1 MKQTVL
7 CAVLAGGGG
16 AVVSA
21 GKPPALLLAAP
32 LQTGAAE
39 NRPQAGLWLVTAYDL
54 SAVWAEQAR
63 QLRQFVLI
71 ELGTLAAALAAAA
84 AGARALTGPL
94 RRLEAAAH
102 AAAAGS
108 RLAAFEEAGLLPPAA
123 GEAARALLAGYTH
136 DGCVWAGETGA
147 FHTVQVMQGENFLQL
162 TWHESGAPVAFVLY
176 APGAGQGAR
185 PAAMLAAWKEA
196 LGVDA
201 LPDWEEE
208 PAGEDGAAAT
218 SASAE
223 LGLHV
228 TAGKDRLELA
238 LRPARE
244 ETNGRG
250 NAAG

>member
-1 MKQTVL
+1 MPCARHGVKQARFPRRGAAVAGTALL
-7 CAVLAGGGG
+7 CLASLGLPALTG
-16 AVVSA
+16 AVQRVALRRATLARPTVA
-21 GKPPALLLAAP
+21 GTLDETARACPVVYDLWRAGDVRAEPALL
-32 LQTGAAE
+32 
-39 NRPQAGLWLVTAYDL
+39 AGD
-54 SAVWAEQAR
+54 
-63 QLRQFVLI
+63 
-71 ELGTLAAALAAAA
+71 A
-84 AGARALTGPL
+84 AGRAAV
-94 RRLEAAAH
+94 E
-102 AAAAGS
+102 AGS

-162 TWHESGAPVAFVLY
+162 SWHESGAPVAFVLY

-223 LGLHV
+223 LGLYV

-244 ETNGRG
+244 EANGRG

>member
-1 MKQTVL
+1 MPCARHGVKQARFPRRGAAVAGTALL
-7 CAVLAGGGG
+7 CLASLGLPALAG
-16 AVVSA
+16 AVQRAALRRATLARPSVA
-21 GKPPALLLAAP
+21 GTLDETARACPVVYDLWRAGDVRAEPALLAGDAA
-32 LQTGAAE
+32 GRAAAE
-39 NRPQAGLWLVTAYDL
+39 
-54 SAVWAEQAR
+54 
-63 QLRQFVLI
+63 
-71 ELGTLAAALAAAA
+71 
-84 AGARALTGPL
+84 
-94 RRLEAAAH
+94 
-102 AAAAGS
+102 AGS

-201 LPDWEEE
+201 LPDWEEK

-223 LGLHV
+223 LGLYV

-238 LRPARE
+238 LRPAKE
-244 ETNGRG
+244 EANGRG

>member
-1 MKQTVL
+1 MPCARLGVKQARFPRRGAAVAGTALL
-7 CAVLAGGGG
+7 CLASLGLPALAG
-16 AVVSA
+16 AVQRAALRRATLARPAVA
-21 GKPPALLLAAP
+21 GTLDETARACPVVYDLWRAGDVRAEPALLAGDAA
-32 LQTGAAE
+32 GRAAAE
-39 NRPQAGLWLVTAYDL
+39 
-54 SAVWAEQAR
+54 
-63 QLRQFVLI
+63 
-71 ELGTLAAALAAAA
+71 
-84 AGARALTGPL
+84 
-94 RRLEAAAH
+94 
-102 AAAAGS
+102 AGS
-108 RLAAFEEAGLLPPAA
+108 RFAAFEEAGLLPPAA

-147 FHTVQVMQGENFLQL
+147 FYTVQVMQGENFLQL

-223 LGLHV
+223 LGLYV

-244 ETNGRG
+244 EANGRG
-250 NAAG
+250 NAAE

>member
-1 MKQTVL
+1 MPCARLGVKQARFPRRAAAVAGTVL
-7 CAVLAGGGG
+7 LCLASLGLPALAG
-16 AVVSA
+16 AVQRAALRRATLALPAVA
-21 GKPPALLLAAP
+21 GTLDETARACPVVYDLWRAGDVRAEPALLAGDAA
-32 LQTGAAE
+32 GRAAAE
-39 NRPQAGLWLVTAYDL
+39 T
-54 SAVWAEQAR
+54 
-63 QLRQFVLI
+63 
-71 ELGTLAAALAAAA
+71 
-84 AGARALTGPL
+84 
-94 RRLEAAAH
+94 
-102 AAAAGS
+102 GS

-185 PAAMLAAWKEA
+185 PAAMLAAWKDT

-223 LGLHV
+223 LGLYV

-244 ETNGRG
+244 EANGRG

>member
-1 MKQTVL
+1 MPCARHGVKQARFPRRGAAVAGTALL
-7 CAVLAGGGG
+7 CLASLGLPALAG
-16 AVVSA
+16 AVQRAALRRATLARPAVA
-21 GKPPALLLAAP
+21 GTLDETARACPVVYDLWRAGDVRAEPALL
-32 LQTGAAE
+32 
-39 NRPQAGLWLVTAYDL
+39 AGD
-54 SAVWAEQAR
+54 
-63 QLRQFVLI
+63 
-71 ELGTLAAALAAAA
+71 A
-84 AGARALTGPL
+84 AGRAAV
-94 RRLEAAAH
+94 E
-102 AAAAGS
+102 AGS

-162 TWHESGAPVAFVLY
+162 IWHESGAPVAFVLY

-208 PAGEDGAAAT
+208 PAGEEGAAAT

-223 LGLHV
+223 LGLYV

-244 ETNGRG
+244 EANGRG

>member
-1 MKQTVL
+1 MPCARHGVKQARFPRRGAAVAGTALL
-7 CAVLAGGGG
+7 CLASLGLPALAG
-16 AVVSA
+16 AVQRAALRRATLARPAVA
-21 GKPPALLLAAP
+21 GTLDETARACPVVYDLWRAGDVRAEPALLAGDAA
-32 LQTGAAE
+32 GRAAAE
-39 NRPQAGLWLVTAYDL
+39 
-54 SAVWAEQAR
+54 
-63 QLRQFVLI
+63 
-71 ELGTLAAALAAAA
+71 
-84 AGARALTGPL
+84 
-94 RRLEAAAH
+94 
-102 AAAAGS
+102 AGS

-162 TWHESGAPVAFVLY
+162 SWHESGAPVAFVLY

-208 PAGEDGAAAT
+208 PAGEEGAAAT

-223 LGLHV
+223 LGLYV

-244 ETNGRG
+244 EANGRG

>member
-1 MKQTVL
+1 MPCARHGVKQARFPRRGAAVAGTALL
-7 CAVLAGGGG
+7 CLASLGLPALAGTVQRAALRRATLARP
-16 AVVSA
+16 AVA
-21 GKPPALLLAAP
+21 GTLDETARACPVVYDLWRAGDVRAEPALLAGDAA
-32 LQTGAAE
+32 GRAAAE
-39 NRPQAGLWLVTAYDL
+39 
-54 SAVWAEQAR
+54 
-63 QLRQFVLI
+63 
-71 ELGTLAAALAAAA
+71 
-84 AGARALTGPL
+84 TGN
-94 RRLEAAAH
+94 
-102 AAAAGS
+102 

-162 TWHESGAPVAFVLY
+162 SWHESGAPVAFVLY

-201 LPDWEEE
+201 LPDWEEK

-223 LGLHV
+223 LGLYV

-244 ETNGRG
+244 EANGRG
-250 NAAG
+250 NAAE

>member
-1 MKQTVL
+1 MPCARHGVKQARFPRRGAAVAGTALL
-7 CAVLAGGGG
+7 CLASLGLPALAG
-16 AVVSA
+16 AVQRAALRRATLARPAVA
-21 GKPPALLLAAP
+21 GTLDETARACPVVYDLWRAGDVRAEPALLAGDAA
-32 LQTGAAE
+32 GRAAAE
-39 NRPQAGLWLVTAYDL
+39 
-54 SAVWAEQAR
+54 
-63 QLRQFVLI
+63 
-71 ELGTLAAALAAAA
+71 
-84 AGARALTGPL
+84 
-94 RRLEAAAH
+94 
-102 AAAAGS
+102 AGS
-108 RLAAFEEAGLLPPAA
+108 RFAGFEEAGLLPPAA

-223 LGLHV
+223 LGLYV

-238 LRPARE
+238 LRPAKE
-244 ETNGRG
+244 EANGRG
-250 NAAG
+250 NAAE

>member
-1 MKQTVL
+1 MPCARHGVKQARFPRRGAAVAGTALL
-7 CAVLAGGGG
+7 CLASLGLPALAG
-16 AVVSA
+16 AVQRAALRRATLARPAVA
-21 GKPPALLLAAP
+21 GTLDETARACPVVYDLWRAGDVRAEPALLAGDAA
-32 LQTGAAE
+32 GRAAAE
-39 NRPQAGLWLVTAYDL
+39 
-54 SAVWAEQAR
+54 
-63 QLRQFVLI
+63 
-71 ELGTLAAALAAAA
+71 
-84 AGARALTGPL
+84 TGN
-94 RRLEAAAH
+94 
-102 AAAAGS
+102 

-223 LGLHV
+223 LGLYV

-244 ETNGRG
+244 EANGRG
-250 NAAG
+250 NAAE

>member
-1 MKQTVL
+1 MPCARHGVKQARFPRRGAAVAGTALL
-7 CAVLAGGGG
+7 CLASLGLPALAG
-16 AVVSA
+16 AVQRAALRRATLARPAVA
-21 GKPPALLLAAP
+21 GTLDETARACPVAYDLWRAGDVRAEPALL
-32 LQTGAAE
+32 
-39 NRPQAGLWLVTAYDL
+39 AGD
-54 SAVWAEQAR
+54 
-63 QLRQFVLI
+63 
-71 ELGTLAAALAAAA
+71 A
-84 AGARALTGPL
+84 AGRAAV
-94 RRLEAAAH
+94 E
-102 AAAAGS
+102 AGS

-208 PAGEDGAAAT
+208 PAGEDGAAVT

-223 LGLHV
+223 LGLYV

-238 LRPARE
+238 LRPAKE

-250 NAAG
+250 NAAE

>member
-1 MKQTVL
+1 MPCARHGVKQARFPRRGAAVAGTALL
-7 CAVLAGGGG
+7 CLASLGLPALAGTVQRAALRRATLARP
-16 AVVSA
+16 AVA
-21 GKPPALLLAAP
+21 GTLDETARACPVVYDLWRAGDVRAEPALLAGDAA
-32 LQTGAAE
+32 GRAAAE
-39 NRPQAGLWLVTAYDL
+39 
-54 SAVWAEQAR
+54 
-63 QLRQFVLI
+63 
-71 ELGTLAAALAAAA
+71 
-84 AGARALTGPL
+84 
-94 RRLEAAAH
+94 
-102 AAAAGS
+102 AGS

-162 TWHESGAPVAFVLY
+162 SWHESGAPVAFVLY

-208 PAGEDGAAAT
+208 PAGEEGAAAT

-223 LGLHV
+223 LGLYV

-244 ETNGRG
+244 EANGRG

>member
-1 MKQTVL
+1 MPCARLGVKQARFPRRGAAVAGTALL
-7 CAVLAGGGG
+7 CLASLGLPALAG
-16 AVVSA
+16 AVQRAALRRATLARPAVA
-21 GKPPALLLAAP
+21 GTLDETARACPVVYDLWRAGDVRAEPALLAGDAA
-32 LQTGAAE
+32 GRAAAE
-39 NRPQAGLWLVTAYDL
+39 
-54 SAVWAEQAR
+54 
-63 QLRQFVLI
+63 
-71 ELGTLAAALAAAA
+71 
-84 AGARALTGPL
+84 
-94 RRLEAAAH
+94 
-102 AAAAGS
+102 AGS
-108 RLAAFEEAGLLPPAA
+108 RFAAFEEAGLLPPAA

-208 PAGEDGAAAT
+208 PAGEGGAAAT

-223 LGLHV
+223 LGLYV

-244 ETNGRG
+244 EANGRG

>member
-1 MKQTVL
+1 MPCARLGVKQARFPRRGAAVAGTALL
-7 CAVLAGGGG
+7 CLASLGLPALAG
-16 AVVSA
+16 AVQRAALRRATLARPAVA
-21 GKPPALLLAAP
+21 GTLDETARACPVVYDLWRAGDVRAEPALLAGDAA
-32 LQTGAAE
+32 GRAAAE
-39 NRPQAGLWLVTAYDL
+39 
-54 SAVWAEQAR
+54 
-63 QLRQFVLI
+63 
-71 ELGTLAAALAAAA
+71 
-84 AGARALTGPL
+84 
-94 RRLEAAAH
+94 
-102 AAAAGS
+102 AGS

-162 TWHESGAPVAFVLY
+162 SWHESGAPVAFVLY

-223 LGLHV
+223 LGLYV

-238 LRPARE
+238 LRPAKE
-244 ETNGRG
+244 EANGRG

>member
-1 MKQTVL
+1 MPCARHGVKQARFPRRGAAVAGTALL
-7 CAVLAGGGG
+7 CLASLGLPALAGTVQRAALRRATLARP
-16 AVVSA
+16 AVA
-21 GKPPALLLAAP
+21 GTLDETARACPVVYDLWRAGDVRAEPALLAGDAA
-32 LQTGAAE
+32 GRAAAE
-39 NRPQAGLWLVTAYDL
+39 
-54 SAVWAEQAR
+54 
-63 QLRQFVLI
+63 
-71 ELGTLAAALAAAA
+71 
-84 AGARALTGPL
+84 TGN
-94 RRLEAAAH
+94 
-102 AAAAGS
+102 

-162 TWHESGAPVAFVLY
+162 SWHESGAPVAFVLY

-208 PAGEDGAAAT
+208 PAGEEGAAAT

-223 LGLHV
+223 LGLYV

-244 ETNGRG
+244 EANGRG

>member
-1 MKQTVL
+1 MPCARLGVKQARFPRRGAAVAGTALL
-7 CAVLAGGGG
+7 CLASLGLPALAG
-16 AVVSA
+16 AVQRAALRRATLARPAVA
-21 GKPPALLLAAP
+21 GTLDETARACPVVYDLWRAGDVRAEPALLAGDAA
-32 LQTGAAE
+32 GRAAAE
-39 NRPQAGLWLVTAYDL
+39 
-54 SAVWAEQAR
+54 
-63 QLRQFVLI
+63 
-71 ELGTLAAALAAAA
+71 
-84 AGARALTGPL
+84 
-94 RRLEAAAH
+94 
-102 AAAAGS
+102 AGS

-162 TWHESGAPVAFVLY
+162 SWHESGAPVAFVLY

-208 PAGEDGAAAT
+208 PAGEEGAAAT

-223 LGLHV
+223 LGLYV

-238 LRPARE
+238 LRPAKE
-244 ETNGRG
+244 EANGRG
-250 NAAG
+250 NAAE

>member
-1 MKQTVL
+1 MPCARHGVKQARFPRRGAAVAGTALL
-7 CAVLAGGGG
+7 CLASLGLPALAGTVQRAALRRATLARP
-16 AVVSA
+16 AVA
-21 GKPPALLLAAP
+21 GTLDETARACPVVYDLWRAGDVRAEPALLAGDAA
-32 LQTGAAE
+32 GRAAAE
-39 NRPQAGLWLVTAYDL
+39 
-54 SAVWAEQAR
+54 
-63 QLRQFVLI
+63 
-71 ELGTLAAALAAAA
+71 
-84 AGARALTGPL
+84 
-94 RRLEAAAH
+94 
-102 AAAAGS
+102 AGS

-223 LGLHV
+223 LGLYV

-238 LRPARE
+238 LRPAKE

-250 NAAG
+250 NAAE

>member
-1 MKQTVL
+1 MPCARLGVKQARFPRRGAAVAGTALL
-7 CAVLAGGGG
+7 CLASLGLPALAG
-16 AVVSA
+16 AVQRAALRRATLARPAVA
-21 GKPPALLLAAP
+21 GTLDETARACPVVYDLWRAGDVRAEPALLAGDAA
-32 LQTGAAE
+32 GRAAAE
-39 NRPQAGLWLVTAYDL
+39 
-54 SAVWAEQAR
+54 
-63 QLRQFVLI
+63 
-71 ELGTLAAALAAAA
+71 
-84 AGARALTGPL
+84 
-94 RRLEAAAH
+94 
-102 AAAAGS
+102 AGS

-162 TWHESGAPVAFVLY
+162 SWHESGAPVAFVLY

-185 PAAMLAAWKEA
+185 PAAMLAAWKDT

-223 LGLHV
+223 LGLYV

-238 LRPARE
+238 LRPAKE
-244 ETNGRG
+244 EANGRG
-250 NAAG
+250 NAAE

>member
-1 MKQTVL
+1 MPCARHGVKQARFPRRGAAVAGTALL
-7 CAVLAGGGG
+7 CLASLGLPALAG
-16 AVVSA
+16 AVQRAALRRATLARPAVA
-21 GKPPALLLAAP
+21 GTLDETARACPVVYDLWRAGDVRAEPALLAGDAA
-32 LQTGAAE
+32 GRAAAE
-39 NRPQAGLWLVTAYDL
+39 
-54 SAVWAEQAR
+54 
-63 QLRQFVLI
+63 
-71 ELGTLAAALAAAA
+71 
-84 AGARALTGPL
+84 
-94 RRLEAAAH
+94 
-102 AAAAGS
+102 AGS

-223 LGLHV
+223 LGLYV

-244 ETNGRG
+244 EANGRG

>member
-1 MKQTVL
+1 MPCARHGVKQARFPRRGAAVAGTALL
-7 CAVLAGGGG
+7 CLASLGLPALAG
-16 AVVSA
+16 AVQRAALRRATLARPAVA
-21 GKPPALLLAAP
+21 GTLDETARACPVVYDLWRAGDVRAEPALLAGDAA
-32 LQTGAAE
+32 GRAAAE
-39 NRPQAGLWLVTAYDL
+39 
-54 SAVWAEQAR
+54 
-63 QLRQFVLI
+63 
-71 ELGTLAAALAAAA
+71 
-84 AGARALTGPL
+84 
-94 RRLEAAAH
+94 
-102 AAAAGS
+102 AGS

-223 LGLHV
+223 LGLYV

-244 ETNGRG
+244 EANGCG
-250 NAAG
+250 NAAE

>member
-1 MKQTVL
+1 MPCARHGVKQARFPRRGAAVAGTALL
-7 CAVLAGGGG
+7 CLASLGLPALAG
-16 AVVSA
+16 AVQRAALRRATLARPAVA
-21 GKPPALLLAAP
+21 GTLDETARACPVVYDLWRAGDVRAEPALLAGDAA
-32 LQTGAAE
+32 GRAAAE
-39 NRPQAGLWLVTAYDL
+39 
-54 SAVWAEQAR
+54 
-63 QLRQFVLI
+63 
-71 ELGTLAAALAAAA
+71 
-84 AGARALTGPL
+84 
-94 RRLEAAAH
+94 
-102 AAAAGS
+102 AGS
-108 RLAAFEEAGLLPPAA
+108 RFAGFEEAGLLPPAA

-223 LGLHV
+223 LGLYV

>member
-1 MKQTVL
+1 MPCARHGVKQARFPRRGAAVAGTALL
-7 CAVLAGGGG
+7 CLASLGLPALAGTVQRAALRRATLARP
-16 AVVSA
+16 AVA
-21 GKPPALLLAAP
+21 GTLDETARACPVVYDLWRAGDVRAEPALLAGDAA
-32 LQTGAAE
+32 GRAAAE
-39 NRPQAGLWLVTAYDL
+39 
-54 SAVWAEQAR
+54 
-63 QLRQFVLI
+63 
-71 ELGTLAAALAAAA
+71 
-84 AGARALTGPL
+84 
-94 RRLEAAAH
+94 
-102 AAAAGS
+102 AGS
-108 RLAAFEEAGLLPPAA
+108 RFAAFEEAGLLPPAA

-162 TWHESGAPVAFVLY
+162 SWHESGAPVAFVLY

-208 PAGEDGAAAT
+208 PAGEEGAAAT

-223 LGLHV
+223 LGLYV

-238 LRPARE
+238 LRPAKE
-244 ETNGRG
+244 EANGRG
-250 NAAG
+250 NAAE

>member
-1 MKQTVL
+1 MPCARLGVKQARFPRRGAAVAGTALL
-7 CAVLAGGGG
+7 CLASLGLPALAG
-16 AVVSA
+16 AVQRAALRRATLARPAVA
-21 GKPPALLLAAP
+21 GTLDETARACPVVYDLWRAGDVRAEPALLAGDAA
-32 LQTGAAE
+32 GRAAAE
-39 NRPQAGLWLVTAYDL
+39 
-54 SAVWAEQAR
+54 
-63 QLRQFVLI
+63 
-71 ELGTLAAALAAAA
+71 
-84 AGARALTGPL
+84 
-94 RRLEAAAH
+94 
-102 AAAAGS
+102 AGS

-223 LGLHV
+223 LGLYV

-238 LRPARE
+238 LRPAKE
-244 ETNGRG
+244 EANGRG
-250 NAAG
+250 NAAE

>member
-1 MKQTVL
+1 MPCARHGVKQARFPRRGAAVAGTALL
-7 CAVLAGGGG
+7 CLASLGLPALAG
-16 AVVSA
+16 AVQRAALRRATLARPAVA
-21 GKPPALLLAAP
+21 GTLDETARACPVVYDLWRAGDVRAEPALLAGDAA
-32 LQTGAAE
+32 GRAAAE
-39 NRPQAGLWLVTAYDL
+39 
-54 SAVWAEQAR
+54 
-63 QLRQFVLI
+63 
-71 ELGTLAAALAAAA
+71 
-84 AGARALTGPL
+84 
-94 RRLEAAAH
+94 
-102 AAAAGS
+102 AGS

-136 DGCVWAGETGA
+136 DGCVWAGEAGA

-185 PAAMLAAWKEA
+185 PAAMLAAWKDT

-223 LGLHV
+223 LGLYV

-238 LRPARE
+238 LRPAKE
-244 ETNGRG
+244 EANGRG

>member
-1 MKQTVL
+1 MPCARHGVKQARFPRRGAAVAGTALL
-7 CAVLAGGGG
+7 CLASLGLPALAG
-16 AVVSA
+16 AVQRAALRRATLARPAVA
-21 GKPPALLLAAP
+21 GTLDETARACPVVYDLWRAGDVRAEPALLAGDAA
-32 LQTGAAE
+32 GRAAAE
-39 NRPQAGLWLVTAYDL
+39 
-54 SAVWAEQAR
+54 
-63 QLRQFVLI
+63 
-71 ELGTLAAALAAAA
+71 
-84 AGARALTGPL
+84 
-94 RRLEAAAH
+94 
-102 AAAAGS
+102 AGS

-208 PAGEDGAAAT
+208 PAGEGGAAAT

-223 LGLHV
+223 LGLYV

-238 LRPARE
+238 LRPAKE

>member
-1 MKQTVL
+1 MPCARHGVKQARFPRRGAAVAGTALL
-7 CAVLAGGGG
+7 CLASLGLPALAG
-16 AVVSA
+16 AVQRAALRRATLARPAVA
-21 GKPPALLLAAP
+21 GTLDETARACPVVYDLWRAGDVRAEPALL
-32 LQTGAAE
+32 
-39 NRPQAGLWLVTAYDL
+39 AGD
-54 SAVWAEQAR
+54 
-63 QLRQFVLI
+63 
-71 ELGTLAAALAAAA
+71 A
-84 AGARALTGPL
+84 AGRA
-94 RRLEAAAH
+94 

-162 TWHESGAPVAFVLY
+162 SWHESGAPVAFVLY

-208 PAGEDGAAAT
+208 PAGEDGAAVT

-223 LGLHV
+223 LGLYV

-244 ETNGRG
+244 EANGRG

>member
-1 MKQTVL
+1 MPCARHGVKQAHFPRRGAAVAGTALL
-7 CAVLAGGGG
+7 CLASLGLPALAG
-16 AVVSA
+16 AVQRAALRRATLARPAVA
-21 GKPPALLLAAP
+21 GTLDETARACPVVYDLWRAGDVRAEPALLAGDAA
-32 LQTGAAE
+32 GRAAAE
-39 NRPQAGLWLVTAYDL
+39 
-54 SAVWAEQAR
+54 
-63 QLRQFVLI
+63 
-71 ELGTLAAALAAAA
+71 
-84 AGARALTGPL
+84 
-94 RRLEAAAH
+94 
-102 AAAAGS
+102 AGS

-223 LGLHV
+223 LGLYV

-244 ETNGRG
+244 EANGCG
-250 NAAG
+250 NAAE

>member
-1 MKQTVL
+1 MPSARHGVKQARFPRRGAAVAGTALL
-7 CAVLAGGGG
+7 CLASLGLPALAG
-16 AVVSA
+16 AVQRAALRRATLARPAVA
-21 GKPPALLLAAP
+21 GTLDETARACPVVYDLWRAGDVRAEPALLAGDAA
-32 LQTGAAE
+32 GRAAAE
-39 NRPQAGLWLVTAYDL
+39 
-54 SAVWAEQAR
+54 
-63 QLRQFVLI
+63 
-71 ELGTLAAALAAAA
+71 
-84 AGARALTGPL
+84 
-94 RRLEAAAH
+94 
-102 AAAAGS
+102 AGS

-123 GEAARALLAGYTH
+123 GEAARTLLAGYTH

-223 LGLHV
+223 LGLYV

-244 ETNGRG
+244 EANGRG
-250 NAAG
+250 NAAE

>member
-1 MKQTVL
+1 MPCARHGVKQARFPRRGAAVAGTALL
-7 CAVLAGGGG
+7 CLASLGLPALAG
-16 AVVSA
+16 AVQRAALRRATLARPAVA
-21 GKPPALLLAAP
+21 GTLDETARACPVVYDLWRAGDVRAEPALLAGDAA
-32 LQTGAAE
+32 GRAAAE
-39 NRPQAGLWLVTAYDL
+39 
-54 SAVWAEQAR
+54 
-63 QLRQFVLI
+63 
-71 ELGTLAAALAAAA
+71 
-84 AGARALTGPL
+84 
-94 RRLEAAAH
+94 
-102 AAAAGS
+102 AGS

-208 PAGEDGAAAT
+208 PAGEDGAAVT

-223 LGLHV
+223 LGLYV

-238 LRPARE
+238 LRPAKE
-244 ETNGRG
+244 EANGRG

>member
-1 MKQTVL
+1 MPCARHGVKQARFPRRAAAVVGTALL
-7 CAVLAGGGG
+7 CLASLGLPALAG
-16 AVVSA
+16 AVQRAALRRATLARPAVA
-21 GKPPALLLAAP
+21 GTLDETARACPVVYDLWRAGDVRAEPALLAGDAA
-32 LQTGAAE
+32 GRAAAE
-39 NRPQAGLWLVTAYDL
+39 
-54 SAVWAEQAR
+54 
-63 QLRQFVLI
+63 
-71 ELGTLAAALAAAA
+71 
-84 AGARALTGPL
+84 
-94 RRLEAAAH
+94 
-102 AAAAGS
+102 AGS

-123 GEAARALLAGYTH
+123 GEAARALLDGYTH

-162 TWHESGAPVAFVLY
+162 TWHESGAPVAFALY

-223 LGLHV
+223 LGLYV

-238 LRPARE
+238 LRPAKE

-250 NAAG
+250 NAAE

>member
-1 MKQTVL
+1 MPCARHGVKQARFPRRGAAVAGTALL
-7 CAVLAGGGG
+7 CLASLGLPALAG
-16 AVVSA
+16 AVQRAALRRATLARPAVA
-21 GKPPALLLAAP
+21 GTLDETARACPVAYDLWRAGDVRAEPALL
-32 LQTGAAE
+32 
-39 NRPQAGLWLVTAYDL
+39 AGD
-54 SAVWAEQAR
+54 
-63 QLRQFVLI
+63 
-71 ELGTLAAALAAAA
+71 A
-84 AGARALTGPL
+84 AGRA
-94 RRLEAAAH
+94 

-108 RLAAFEEAGLLPPAA
+108 RLAAFEETGLLPPAA

-162 TWHESGAPVAFVLY
+162 SWHESGAPVAFVLY

-185 PAAMLAAWKEA
+185 PAAMLAAWKDT

-223 LGLHV
+223 LGLYV

-238 LRPARE
+238 LRPAKE

>member
-1 MKQTVL
+1 MPCARLGVKQARFPRRGAAVAGTALL
-7 CAVLAGGGG
+7 CLASLGLPALAG
-16 AVVSA
+16 AVQRAALRRATLARPAVA
-21 GKPPALLLAAP
+21 GTLDETARACPVVYDLWRAGDVRAEPALLAGDAA
-32 LQTGAAE
+32 GRAAAE
-39 NRPQAGLWLVTAYDL
+39 
-54 SAVWAEQAR
+54 
-63 QLRQFVLI
+63 
-71 ELGTLAAALAAAA
+71 
-84 AGARALTGPL
+84 
-94 RRLEAAAH
+94 
-102 AAAAGS
+102 AGS

-223 LGLHV
+223 LGLYV

-244 ETNGRG
+244 EANGRG

>member
-1 MKQTVL
+1 MPCARLGVKQARFPRRGAAVAGTALL
-7 CAVLAGGGG
+7 CLASLGLPALAG
-16 AVVSA
+16 AVQRAALRRATLARPAVA
-21 GKPPALLLAAP
+21 GTLDETARACPVVYDLWRAGDVRAEPALLAGDAA
-32 LQTGAAE
+32 GRAAAE
-39 NRPQAGLWLVTAYDL
+39 
-54 SAVWAEQAR
+54 
-63 QLRQFVLI
+63 
-71 ELGTLAAALAAAA
+71 
-84 AGARALTGPL
+84 TGN
-94 RRLEAAAH
+94 
-102 AAAAGS
+102 

-162 TWHESGAPVAFVLY
+162 TWHESGAPVAFALY

-185 PAAMLAAWKEA
+185 PASMLAAWKEA

-208 PAGEDGAAAT
+208 PVGEDGTAAT

-223 LGLHV
+223 LGLYV

-238 LRPARE
+238 LRPAKE
-244 ETNGRG
+244 EANGRG
-250 NAAG
+250 NAAE

>member
-1 MKQTVL
+1 MPCARHGVKQARFPRRGAAVAGTALL
-7 CAVLAGGGG
+7 CLASLGLPALAG
-16 AVVSA
+16 AVQRAALRRATLARPAVA
-21 GKPPALLLAAP
+21 GTLDETARACPVVYDLWRAGDVRAEPALLAGDDA
-32 LQTGAAE
+32 GRAAAE
-39 NRPQAGLWLVTAYDL
+39 
-54 SAVWAEQAR
+54 
-63 QLRQFVLI
+63 
-71 ELGTLAAALAAAA
+71 
-84 AGARALTGPL
+84 
-94 RRLEAAAH
+94 
-102 AAAAGS
+102 AGS

-201 LPDWEEE
+201 LPDWE
-208 PAGEDGAAAT
+208 GGAAAT

-223 LGLHV
+223 LGLYV

-244 ETNGRG
+244 EANGRG

>member
-1 MKQTVL
+1 MPCARHGVKQARFPRRGAAVAGTALL
-7 CAVLAGGGG
+7 CLASLGLPALAG
-16 AVVSA
+16 AVQRAALRRATLARPAVA
-21 GKPPALLLAAP
+21 GTLDETARACPVVYDLWRAGDVRVEPALLAGDAA
-32 LQTGAAE
+32 GRAAAE
-39 NRPQAGLWLVTAYDL
+39 AD
-54 SAVWAEQAR
+54 
-63 QLRQFVLI
+63 
-71 ELGTLAAALAAAA
+71 
-84 AGARALTGPL
+84 
-94 RRLEAAAH
+94 
-102 AAAAGS
+102 S

-162 TWHESGAPVAFVLY
+162 SWHESGAPVAFVLY

-223 LGLHV
+223 LGLYV

-238 LRPARE
+238 LRPAKE
-244 ETNGRG
+244 EANGRG

>member
-1 MKQTVL
+1 MPCARHGVKQARFPRRGAAVAGTALL
-7 CAVLAGGGG
+7 CLASLGLPALAG
-16 AVVSA
+16 AVQRAALRRATLARPAVA
-21 GKPPALLLAAP
+21 GTLDETARACPVVYDLWRAGDVRAEPALLAGDAA
-32 LQTGAAE
+32 GRAAAE
-39 NRPQAGLWLVTAYDL
+39 T
-54 SAVWAEQAR
+54 
-63 QLRQFVLI
+63 
-71 ELGTLAAALAAAA
+71 
-84 AGARALTGPL
+84 
-94 RRLEAAAH
+94 
-102 AAAAGS
+102 GS

-147 FHTVQVMQGENFLQL
+147 FHTVQFMQGENFLQL

-185 PAAMLAAWKEA
+185 PAAMLAAWKDA

-201 LPDWEEE
+201 LPDWEEK

-223 LGLHV
+223 LGLYV

-238 LRPARE
+238 LRPAKE

-250 NAAG
+250 NAAE

>member
-1 MKQTVL
+1 MPCARHGVKQARFPRRGAAVAGTALL
-7 CAVLAGGGG
+7 CLASLGLPALAG
-16 AVVSA
+16 AVQRAALRRATLARPAVA
-21 GKPPALLLAAP
+21 GTLDETARACPVVYDLWRAGDVRAEPALLAGDAA
-32 LQTGAAE
+32 GRAAAE
-39 NRPQAGLWLVTAYDL
+39 
-54 SAVWAEQAR
+54 
-63 QLRQFVLI
+63 
-71 ELGTLAAALAAAA
+71 
-84 AGARALTGPL
+84 
-94 RRLEAAAH
+94 
-102 AAAAGS
+102 AGS

-223 LGLHV
+223 LGLYV

-238 LRPARE
+238 LRPAKGK
-244 ETNGRG
+244 TNGRG
-250 NAAG
+250 NAAE

>member
-1 MKQTVL
+1 MPCARHGVKQARFPRRGAAVAGTALL
-7 CAVLAGGGG
+7 CLASLGLPALAG
-16 AVVSA
+16 AVQRAALRRATLARPAVA
-21 GKPPALLLAAP
+21 GTLDETARACPVVYDLWRAGDVRAEPALL
-32 LQTGAAE
+32 
-39 NRPQAGLWLVTAYDL
+39 AGD
-54 SAVWAEQAR
+54 
-63 QLRQFVLI
+63 
-71 ELGTLAAALAAAA
+71 A
-84 AGARALTGPL
+84 AGRAAV
-94 RRLEAAAH
+94 E
-102 AAAAGS
+102 AGS

-162 TWHESGAPVAFVLY
+162 SWHESGAPVAFVLY

-223 LGLHV
+223 LGLYV

-244 ETNGRG
+244 EANGRG
-250 NAAG
+250 NAAE

>member
-1 MKQTVL
+1 MPCARHGVKQARFPRRGAAVAGTALL
-7 CAVLAGGGG
+7 CLASLGLPALAGTVQRAALRRATLARP
-16 AVVSA
+16 AVA
-21 GKPPALLLAAP
+21 GTLDETARACPVVYDLWRAGDVRAEPALLAGDAA
-32 LQTGAAE
+32 GRAAAE
-39 NRPQAGLWLVTAYDL
+39 
-54 SAVWAEQAR
+54 
-63 QLRQFVLI
+63 
-71 ELGTLAAALAAAA
+71 
-84 AGARALTGPL
+84 TGN
-94 RRLEAAAH
+94 
-102 AAAAGS
+102 

-162 TWHESGAPVAFVLY
+162 SWHESGAPVAFVLY

-223 LGLHV
+223 LGLYV

-238 LRPARE
+238 LRPAKE
-244 ETNGRG
+244 EANGRG

>member
-1 MKQTVL
+1 MPCARLGVKQARFPRRAAAVTGTALL
-7 CAVLAGGGG
+7 CLASLGLPALAG
-16 AVVSA
+16 AVQRAALRRATLARPAVA
-21 GKPPALLLAAP
+21 GTLDETARACPVVYDLWRAGDVRAEPALL
-32 LQTGAAE
+32 
-39 NRPQAGLWLVTAYDL
+39 AGD
-54 SAVWAEQAR
+54 
-63 QLRQFVLI
+63 
-71 ELGTLAAALAAAA
+71 A
-84 AGARALTGPL
+84 AGRAAV
-94 RRLEAAAH
+94 E
-102 AAAAGS
+102 AGS

-208 PAGEDGAAAT
+208 PAGEEGAAAT

-223 LGLHV
+223 LGLYV

-244 ETNGRG
+244 EANGRG

>member
-1 MKQTVL
+1 MPCARLGVKQARFPRRGAAVAGTALL
-7 CAVLAGGGG
+7 CLASLGLPALTG
-16 AVVSA
+16 AVQRVALRRATLARPAVA
-21 GKPPALLLAAP
+21 GTLDETARACPVVYDLWRAGDVRAEPALL
-32 LQTGAAE
+32 
-39 NRPQAGLWLVTAYDL
+39 AGD
-54 SAVWAEQAR
+54 
-63 QLRQFVLI
+63 
-71 ELGTLAAALAAAA
+71 A
-84 AGARALTGPL
+84 AGRAAV
-94 RRLEAAAH
+94 E
-102 AAAAGS
+102 AGS